1 MHFTVYNGFEN
12 CTLGNVSMY
21 QKEPILKQKI
31 NQIYFDF
38 TNASTKYAEKNNV
51 PITPQKLDG
60 ESSHWFVGAMTVQ
73 CSDGNNLDIAEYEF
87 EKMSPPDIKE
97 DDFDHYKDDAE
108 LVLISLDQETGTRIV
123 KESIYKE
130 RWENISTIL
139 FQIELCSRLKTVAE
153 TAGPL
158 LHEAEGRV

>member
-1 MHFTVYNGFEN
+1 MHFTVYNGFED

-21 QKEPILKQKI
+21 QKDDSHILKEKV

-38 TNASTKYAEKNNV
+38 TNASTKYAENNNV
-51 PITPQKLDG
+51 AIAHQKLNG
-60 ESSHWFVGAMTVQ
+60 KPSHWFVGAMTVQ

-97 DDFDHYKDDAE
+97 EDFDDYEDDAQ
-108 LVLISLDQETGTRIV
+108 LVLISLDQKTGNGMV

-130 RWENISTIL
+130 RLEKSDTGL
-139 FQIELCSRLKTVAE
+139 
-153 TAGPL
+153 PL
-158 LHEAEGRV
+158 VK

>member
-60 ESSHWFVGAMTVQ
+60 ESSHWFVGALTVK
-73 CSDGNNLDIAEYEF
+73 CSDGNNLDISEHEF
-87 EKMSPPDIKE
+87 EKTSPPDIKE
-97 DDFDHYKDDAE
+97 DDFDDYEDDAQ
-108 LVLISLDQETGTRIV
+108 LVLISLNQETGEGMV
-123 KESIYKE
+123 QESIYKE
-130 RWENISTIL
+130 RLEKSDTGL
-139 FQIELCSRLKTVAE
+139 
-153 TAGPL
+153 PL
-158 LHEAEGRV
+158 VK